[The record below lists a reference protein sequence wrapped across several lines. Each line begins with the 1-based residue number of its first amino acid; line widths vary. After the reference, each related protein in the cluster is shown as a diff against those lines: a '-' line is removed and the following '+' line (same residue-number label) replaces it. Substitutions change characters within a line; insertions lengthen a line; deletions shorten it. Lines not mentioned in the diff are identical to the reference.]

1 MIDMHSHVLPAID
14 DGSKDLEMTLEML
27 KESYTQGIT
36 DVLATPHFY
45 ISKNNVE
52 RFLEKRNKAYD
63 LVINEIRGKSGYP
76 NVYAGAEVYF
86 FNGISRM
93 DDLDELCI
101 NKSRYM
107 LLEMPFNKWSN
118 KVLAEVENI
127 IFDRKIIPVIAHIE
141 RYIDFQKGTD
151 NIESLFSLD
160 VIIQLNASFVNYI
173 FTRGKAMKWINNNVV
188 QLLGSDMHNT
198 DSRPPNLGKAYE
210 YIRKKLGNDA
220 VAKINDLGKEI
231 LNI

>member
-1 MIDMHSHVLPAID
+1 MIDIHSHVLPAID

-27 KESYTQGIT
+27 KESYAQGIT

-52 RFLEKRNKAYD
+52 QFLTKRNNAYD
-63 LVINEIRGKSGYP
+63 LVMKAIKGKSDYP
-76 NVYAGAEVYF
+76 NLYLGAEVYF
-86 FNGISRM
+86 FNGISHM
-93 DDLDELCI
+93 DDLDKLCI
-101 NKSRYM
+101 NNSRYM

-118 KVLAEVENI
+118 KVLTEVENI
-127 IFDRKIIPVIAHIE
+127 IFDRKITPVIAHVE

-151 NIESLFSLD
+151 NIDSLFSLD
-160 VIIQLNASFVNYI
+160 VVIQLNASFVNYL
-173 FTRGKAMKWINNNVV
+173 FTRNKAMKWINNNVV
-188 QLLGSDMHNT
+188 QLLGSDMHNM

-210 YIRKKLGNDA
+210 YIKRKLGSHA
-220 VAKINDLGKEI
+220 VDKINDLGKEI

>member
-1 MIDMHSHVLPAID
+1 MIDFHSHVLPAID

-27 KESYTQGIT
+27 KESYAQGIT

-52 RFLEKRNKAYD
+52 QFIEKRNKAYD
-63 LVINEIRGKSGYP
+63 LVMKEIQGKDGYP
-76 NVYAGAEVYF
+76 NIYKGAEVYF

-93 DDLDELCI
+93 DDLDRLCI
-101 NKSRYM
+101 NNSSYM

-118 KVLAEVENI
+118 KVLAEVESI
-127 IFDRKIIPVIAHIE
+127 IFDRKITPVIAHVE
-141 RYIDFQKGTD
+141 RYIELQKGTD
-151 NIESLFSLD
+151 NIDSLFSLD
-160 VIIQLNASFVNYI
+160 VVIQLNASFVNYL

-198 DSRPPNLGKAYE
+198 DTRPPNLGKAYE
-210 YIRKKLGNDA
+210 YIRKKLGSGA
-220 VAKINDLGKEI
+220 VEKINNLGKEI